1 MKNPKAKRKTVDEFT
16 LSGPLA
22 NALSRLDEP
31 LSLHAVRKLAR
42 LGLVKVSTPP
52 RVRKA
57 RPDLVK

>member
-1 MKNPKAKRKTVDEFT
+1 MKKPKAKRKTVDEFT

-22 NALSRLDEP
+22 NALARLDDP
-31 LSLHAVRKLAR
+31 ISLRAARSLAR